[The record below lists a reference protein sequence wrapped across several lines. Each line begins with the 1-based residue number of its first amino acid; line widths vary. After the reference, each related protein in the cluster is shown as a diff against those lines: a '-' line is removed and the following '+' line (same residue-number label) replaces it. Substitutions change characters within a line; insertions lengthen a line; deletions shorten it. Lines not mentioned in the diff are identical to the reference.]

1 MYTTIEKVGV
11 VWLTI
16 EAIVVSI
23 EGITIYVT
31 VFVYILRSMM
41 KNYNKTIMYVGVTL
55 CLCYTVV
62 CYAIL
67 YYTVICYAIL
77 YYTVVCYAYAT
88 LH

>member
-16 EAIVVSI
+16 EAIVVSM

-41 KNYNKTIMYVGVTL
+41 KNYNRTIMYVGVRVISYTL
-55 CLCYTVV
+55 
-62 CYAIL
+62 
-67 YYTVICYAIL
+67 
-77 YYTVVCYAYAT
+77 
-88 LH
+88 